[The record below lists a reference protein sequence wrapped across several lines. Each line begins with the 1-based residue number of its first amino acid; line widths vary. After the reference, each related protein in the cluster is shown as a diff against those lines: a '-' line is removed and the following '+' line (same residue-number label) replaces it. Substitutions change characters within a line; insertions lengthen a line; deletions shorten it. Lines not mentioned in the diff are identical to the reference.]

1 MLLKSRLPV
10 SAAVSERHPFTFMI
24 CTRAQAFIR
33 RWRTDGSSILPFSFA
48 ISMIASSSRS
58 NRRYDVV
65 AEDPRSKPSVVFA
78 TFHPLLTPPT
88 TLSFGQRA
96 LSKKTSLN
104 SDEPSGCVI
113 GRTSTPGCFIGT
125 SR

>member
-1 MLLKSRLPV
+1 MADEP
-10 SAAVSERHPFTFMI
+10 
-24 CTRAQAFIR
+24 
-33 RWRTDGSSILPFSFA
+33 
-48 ISMIASSSRS
+48 RS
-58 NRRYDVV
+58 N
-65 AEDPRSKPSVVFA
+65 PSVVMA

-104 SDEPSGCVI
+104 SAEPSGCMI